1 MLRTLLFILI
11 MFYGVWAAMFD
22 RFAALLLYLW
32 FALFR
37 PQEWVWINI
46 SDLRLSL
53 FIGVLFVV
61 PSMLGGVFPNV
72 LHPLSVGTLVFLASG
87 LLAQTQAVAPELGLY
102 WLDYLARLI
111 VVALLAVTLI
121 NTPKRFMQV
130 LTVMSGSIGYYAAK
144 AGLASLFGGGVKFSA
159 GVGGAF
165 ADNNGY
171 ALATIMIVFL
181 LIAVAQNAER
191 RWVRA
196 GFYVAAPLSA
206 FAVVSLFS
214 RGGFLGLIVASLVF
228 MLLQRRKFVWLS
240 GVTALALVG
249 LLVAPLPEG
258 WLDRIKT
265 IQTYEKIGDESALS
279 RLHFWHVAVDM
290 ARTQPLGIGL
300 RNYEAAYDR
309 YDFSLGKYGH
319 QRSVHSSHFQ
329 VLAETGYLGA
339 GTWIGLFLVAFF
351 LAFRVRHRSRDER
364 LAPELKRLF
373 FTCSNALIASMVGFL
388 IGGAFIALALN
399 DLTWLTF
406 ALVAALDRLS
416 SQAIAAA
423 GDGAVA
429 AGGARIAGGAS
440 SLAAF
445 NGRWHAA

>member
-1 MLRTLLFILI
+1 
-11 MFYGVWAAMFD
+11 
-22 RFAALLLYLW
+22 
-32 FALFR
+32 
-37 PQEWVWINI
+37 
-46 SDLRLSL
+46 
-53 FIGVLFVV
+53 
-61 PSMLGGVFPNV
+61 
-72 LHPLSVGTLVFLASG
+72 
-87 LLAQTQAVAPELGLY
+87 
-102 WLDYLARLI
+102 
-111 VVALLAVTLI
+111 
-121 NTPKRFMQV
+121 MQV
-130 LTVMSGSIGYYAAK
+130 LMVMAGSIGYYSAK

-171 ALATIMIVFL
+171 ALGTVMIVFL

-214 RGGFLGLIVASLVF
+214 RGGFLGLVVESLVF

-265 IQTYEKIGDESALS
+265 IQTYEKVGDESALS
-279 RLHFWHVAVDM
+279 RLHFWRVAVDM

-319 QRSVHSSHFQ
+319 RRAVHSSHFQ

-351 LAFRVRHRSRDER
+351 LAFRVRCRSRNER
-364 LAPELKRLF
+364 LAPDVKRLL
-373 FTCSNALIASMVGFL
+373 FTCANALIASMVGFL

-423 GDGAVA
+423 GDGTVA
-429 AGGARIAGGAS
+429 AGGATIAGVAGP
-440 SLAAF
+440 LAAF
-445 NGRWHAA
+445 NGRWHAAYEAFGR